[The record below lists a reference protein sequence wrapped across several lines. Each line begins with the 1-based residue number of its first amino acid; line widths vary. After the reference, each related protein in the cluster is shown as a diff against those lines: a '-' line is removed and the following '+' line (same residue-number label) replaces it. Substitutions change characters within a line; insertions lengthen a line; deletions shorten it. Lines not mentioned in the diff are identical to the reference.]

1 MSNKKQSPFE
11 KFDWSDIQKKYVD
24 ALNAFNT
31 PKPSMESVWV
41 NAMDDWWKSA
51 KPKSEFEGTNIFE
64 KVLDQCRNYYYMS
77 EQFSN
82 LVEGINKLKSN
93 NENITAFING
103 KFKDI
108 DSSFFDGSNIF
119 NWNSLAENYAPP
131 NDFMKSAFLD
141 PSAFSN
147 SMPHGSIPG
156 ISSIADQFLSSPG
169 LGYSREAQDKAK
181 HAIKLWTDYQQNYQ
195 EYQSVMAGL
204 NQDALELMRKRIL
217 EMSTNGEDI
226 SSIRQMYDLWVD
238 SNEKVYAEY
247 VYTEEYAELNGRLV
261 NSMMAFKKQ
270 SQAITEDALS
280 SMNLPTTSSVDELAR
295 RHYELRKQMKAM
307 QTEIN
312 SLKKQLQQKSN
323 KSEVVKKQEKPT
335 TKRKKKVKKTVAS
348 NAASNV
354 IEIKQTKKKPAGNSK
369 SDGKKEKQESR
380 KSSADKGMI
389 ELKF

>member
-1 MSNKKQSPFE
+1 
-11 KFDWSDIQKKYVD
+11 
-24 ALNAFNT
+24 
-31 PKPSMESVWV
+31 
-41 NAMDDWWKSA
+41 
-51 KPKSEFEGTNIFE
+51 
-64 KVLDQCRNYYYMS
+64 
-77 EQFSN
+77 
-82 LVEGINKLKSN
+82 
-93 NENITAFING
+93 
-103 KFKDI
+103 
-108 DSSFFDGSNIF
+108 
-119 NWNSLAENYAPP
+119 
-131 NDFMKSAFLD
+131 MKSAFLD